1 MVTQGQQVNKD
12 EHEFTLVARHHAGK
26 AKETHQVVTWVA
38 HSLQNVKLSNVGR
51 LIGMKSIIKSRKS
64 KRLMGLMYVR
74 MVTNQL
80 IF

>member
-12 EHEFTLVARHHAGK
+12 EHELTLVARHHARK
-26 AKETHQVVTWVA
+26 VLETHQVVTWVA
-38 HSLQNVKLSNVGR
+38 LSLQNGKLSNVGR

-74 MVTNQL
+74 MVTNQQ